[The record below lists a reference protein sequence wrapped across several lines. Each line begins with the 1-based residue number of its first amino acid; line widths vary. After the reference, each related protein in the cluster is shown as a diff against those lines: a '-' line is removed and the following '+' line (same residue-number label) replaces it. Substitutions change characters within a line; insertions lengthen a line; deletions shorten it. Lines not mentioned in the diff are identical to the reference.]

1 MNHVTPQPGQ
11 RVGEYVLDAVVGRG
25 AFGEVW
31 RAKHHAWTDKVVAVK
46 IPTDPAYVRELQREG
61 FAAPQL
67 VHPNIIRAI
76 AFDAF
81 ATPPYLAMEYVPGGS
96 LRERVAPGGMPLEQ
110 AATIL
115 RQVLG
120 ALAHAH
126 QQGVVHRDVKP
137 ENILIHQRA
146 AVDGF
151 AGPGIVM
158 LTDFGLGQSSR
169 RNPTTSIAMSMSVES
184 PDAKALVGTLDYMS
198 PEQRAGGEVDARSDL
213 YACGVV
219 LFEMLTG
226 DRPAGA
232 ELPTDLNKSLPAWVD
247 AVFRKAYARREVRFA
262 SAAEFADALAGP
274 VAVRPPPL
282 PGSARS
288 AGRVPGMSAGMTAGM
303 TAGLTGCP
311 RCQGLVARGDQF
323 CIHCGTQ
330 VVAQVRRCAAC
341 GAYPSP
347 DDRFCIHCGSG
358 LPAALAS

>member
-1 MNHVTPQPGQ
+1 MNGSAPHSGQ
-11 RVGEYVLDAVVGRG
+11 RVGEYVLDAPIGRG

-31 RAKHHAWTDKVVAVK
+31 RARHHAWTEKVVAVK

-67 VHPNIIRAI
+67 VHPNIVRAI

-81 ATPPYLAMEYVPGGS
+81 ATPPYLAMEYVPGGN
-96 LRERVAPGGMPLEQ
+96 LRDRISRGPMTAPL
-110 AATIL
+110 ATTIL

-137 ENILIHQRA
+137 ENVLIHQRA
-146 AVDGF
+146 DVDGF
-151 AGPGIVM
+151 DLPGVVM

-169 RNPTTSIAMSMSVES
+169 RNPAQSIAMSMSVDS

-198 PEQRAGGEVDARSDL
+198 PEQRAGGEVDARSDI

-219 LFEMLTG
+219 LFELLTG
-226 DRPAGA
+226 ERPAGA
-232 ELPTDLNKSLPAWVD
+232 EVPSDLNKNVPAWLD
-247 AVFRKAYARREVRFA
+247 AAFKKAYARKEVRFA
-262 SAAEFADALAGP
+262 TAAAFADALAGS
-274 VAVRPPPL
+274 AATSPPPL
-282 PGSARS
+282 PGA
-288 AGRVPGMSAGMTAGM
+288 APMVAGMSP
-303 TAGLTGCP
+303 CP
-311 RCQGLVARGDQF
+311 RCRGLVARGDQF

-330 VVAQVRRCAAC
+330 VVAHVRRCAAC

-347 DDRFCIHCGSG
+347 DDQYCIHCGSG
-358 LPAALAS
+358 LPAAMAAGVT